1 MLSPEQRAEMIQHY
15 KELAEIRRG
24 LGASEENIRLALQHE
39 AVATAL
45 TNEAALAEQ
54 VRVLRE
60 ALEHPALKA
69 MLWWVLDHGSDA
81 AQVNVRDFIAAYDA
95 ALALSIPEAARQAA
109 ENAEKSGLLEWWF
122 DETNE
127 GKREEIRGLRSICEI
142 PWTVEEWIA
151 RVRSA
156 KEAGNG

>member
-1 MLSPEQRAEMIQHY
+1 MLSPAQRAAAIKWLTNERLDYDPSSKVYGHLTEMI
-15 KELAEIRRG
+15 
-24 LGASEENIRLALQHE
+24 
-39 AVATAL
+39 TAL
-45 TNEAALAEQ
+45 TNGLGLAEQ

-60 ALEHPALKA
+60 ALN
-69 MLWWVLDHGSDA
+69 V
-81 AQVNVRDFIAAYDA
+81 VRDLIETTSGIRTMAGSSPRWEEWDGLGKIRS
-95 ALALSIPEAARQAA
+95 ALALDIPEAARQAA
-109 ENAEKSGLLEWWF
+109 ENAERAQLLEWWF